1 MSRPIKEGL
10 DYFPHDVNSSNDKK
24 IEALRALYGN
34 DGYAFYFIMLEQ
46 IYQEP
51 NGELD
56 VSDAETREEIM
67 QILSKK
73 IAVTNELF
81 LKMLDTAMK
90 WGCFDKQ
97 MYTEQGIITSNGI
110 KKRMGVVIEK
120 RQKMRD
126 RYQQRKKEISAS
138 ETPQNP
144 GRNQAETTP
153 ETPQRKGKEIIKE
166 SKDKEKDIIMSQAEH
181 EFLSEL
187 EQIKDYPLDRT
198 KDLAMYKTLS
208 ERYPDVD
215 LVSAVKDWRVYK
227 IDKPL
232 RKKDNPRSQ
241 FNNWCSNAQEW
252 GKNKKQAKPPE
263 KDPDRFRDPIPEC
276 LERMPIISK
285 EGVIIG
291 WRTEGGEIIE

>member
-51 NGELD
+51 NGDLD

-73 IAVTNELF
+73 VAVTNELF

-97 MYTEQGIITSNGI
+97 LYAEKGIITSNGI
-110 KKRMGVVIEK
+110 KKRMGAVIKK
-120 RQKMRD
+120 RHKMRD
-126 RYQQRKKEISAS
+126 KYQLHKNDISAS
-138 ETPQNP
+138 ETPQKP

-153 ETPQRKGKEIIKE
+153 ETPQRKEKKR
-166 SKDKEKDIIMSQAEH
+166 KEKEIIMSQAEH

-263 KDPDRFRDPIPEC
+263 KDPDEYRERDPYDP
-276 LERMPIISK
+276 LPRLPIINQDG
-285 EGVIIG
+285 EFVG
-291 WRTEGGEIIE
+291 WDD